1 MNQILIS
8 SIVKDLSNIL
18 SDIKRNELRKD
29 LNQNNFTARKTS
41 SKNEIQQ
48 ALKTLC
54 IKMRSGFDFNRGRW
68 QKVAR

>member
-1 MNQILIS
+1 MN
-8 SIVKDLSNIL
+8 
-18 SDIKRNELRKD
+18 

-48 ALKTLC
+48 ALKTC
-54 IKMRSGFDFNRGRW
+54 IKMRSGFDFYRGRW

>member
-1 MNQILIS
+1 MN
-8 SIVKDLSNIL
+8 
-18 SDIKRNELRKD
+18 
-29 LNQNNFTARKTS
+29 LNQNNFIARKTS

-54 IKMRSGFDFNRGRW
+54 IKMRSGFDFYRGRW